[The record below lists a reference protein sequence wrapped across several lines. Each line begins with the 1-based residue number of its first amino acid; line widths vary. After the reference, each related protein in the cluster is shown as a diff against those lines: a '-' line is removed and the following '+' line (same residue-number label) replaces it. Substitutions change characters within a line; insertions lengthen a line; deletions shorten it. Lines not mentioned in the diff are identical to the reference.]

1 MKVGKE
7 VYDFEQHQT
16 WIPTNFETKY
26 DILHFD
32 QMLLVDHC
40 NVDQI

>member
-1 MKVGKE
+1 M
-7 VYDFEQHQT
+7 
-16 WIPTNFETKY
+16 ILSRTKLEFPQILKQNY